1 MIKFRKFKFIPNYG
15 DSSKPNVRSKYGFLE
30 AKVSIIGN
38 IILFFIKLSLG
49 LFINSIALFAD
60 GIHSL
65 SDVSTSGVV
74 IFGFRIAKKGP
85 DEEHPFGHGRAEYI
99 STLIIAILLI
109 IVGLGFIQQSI
120 GRIISLEQIT
130 HQEYLI
136 TIGIVILIS
145 AIFKELMARY
155 SFTISKIINSDVLK
169 ADAWHHRSDALS
181 SIGVA
186 VGIIAARFGFPILD
200 PVFGIF
206 VSVII
211 IYVGIDLMKKSSNFL
226 MGTKIDK
233 DMICQIE
240 EIVKSIEHA
249 KGLHN
254 IFLHDYGT
262 NKVLTL
268 HVEIDS
274 HLSIEKAHE
283 IADILEKE
291 IRTKTNFST
300 VIHLE
305 PINNKTINKKEIKLI
320 KKILESQ
327 KEIVS
332 FHKIQI
338 INTSEDDLIKMHLV
352 VDHSMPVQKT
362 HELCDRIEKI
372 LLDKYGSCKVDIHF
386 DPCNKNCKICN
397 ISCKDFNKYNT
408 LK

>member
-1 MIKFRKFKFIPNYG
+1 
-15 DSSKPNVRSKYGFLE
+15 
-30 AKVSIIGN
+30 IGN
-38 IILFFIKLSLG
+38 VILFFIKISLG
-49 LFINSIALFAD
+49 FFINSIALIAD

-65 SDVSTSGVV
+65 SDVSTSGIV
-74 IFGFRIAKKGP
+74 IFGFRIAKKDP
-85 DEEHPFGHGRAEYI
+85 DKEHPFGHGRAEYI
-99 STLIIAILLI
+99 ATLIIAILLI

-136 TIGIVILIS
+136 TIGIVVLIS
-145 AIFKELMARY
+145 AVFKELMAKY
-155 SFTISKIINSDVLK
+155 SFAISKKINSDVLK

-186 VGIIAARFGFPILD
+186 IGIIAARFGFPILD
-200 PVFGIF
+200 PVFAIL
-206 VSVII
+206 VSIII

-226 MGTKIDK
+226 MGTKIDN

-249 KGLHN
+249 KGLHD

-274 HLSIEKAHE
+274 NLSIEKAHK

-291 IRTKTNFST
+291 IQARTNFST

-305 PINNKTINKKEIKLI
+305 PINNKLNNKEEIEFI

-327 KEIVS
+327 KEVVS

-338 INTSEDDLIKMHLV
+338 INTSDNDLIKMHLV
-352 VDHSMPVQKT
+352 VNHSMPVEKT
-362 HELCDRIEKI
+362 HKLCNIIEKI
-372 LLDKYGSCKVDIHF
+372 LLNKYGPCKVDIHF
-386 DPCNKNCKICN
+386 DPCYKNCKICN
-397 ISCKDFNKYNT
+397 ISCKNFNKYNNI
-408 LK
+408 K